1 MLIGSSLRV
10 SSRSSCVLRQGML
23 HICSGGGEK
32 DVSVRSCGLT
42 DESAIITSSHNL
54 LYFHVIILNYYKNE
68 CCREMLHR
76 DTAAGWLQLVLS
88 EITSGKGRVL
98 RACRQADLI
107 EKLKA

>member
-1 MLIGSSLRV
+1 MCAQAGDVAHLQR
-10 SSRSSCVLRQGML
+10 
-23 HICSGGGEK
+23 GGEK
-32 DVSVRSCGLT
+32 DGSVISCGLT
-42 DESAIITSSHNL
+42 DEIAIITSSHNL
-54 LYFHVIILNYYKNE
+54 LYFHVIILNYYKNR